1 MSKSGTCY
9 LVGAGPGDLGLVTL
23 RAKECIELADV
34 LVYDALSSPEL
45 LNWTKAG
52 CEKIYVGKRAKDHSV
67 PQDQING
74 IIVEKTKAGLNVVRL
89 KGGDPMIFGRGGEE
103 AAELAAAGVNF
114 EIVPGISSAIAG
126 PAYAGIPVT
135 HRDHNTQLTIF
146 TGHEDP
152 TKGFSSVD
160 YAQLAKAPGT
170 KVFLMGVAR
179 LREITGAF
187 IENGAAAET
196 PIALTRWATTGSQ
209 KTIVGTLASIADIA
223 EQENFTSPAV
233 AVIGDVVKERKKI
246 NWFENRPLFG
256 KRIVVTRTREQ
267 AGELSKALRD
277 LGADVIELP
286 TIRIEGPPDRQEFAE
301 LVTHA
306 HEYDWLVFTSPN
318 GVERFFDAF
327 FASYADARSLG
338 NPRIAAIGEGTA
350 KKIREYRFAVDLI
363 PERFVA
369 EGLIDAFKKEDIENL
384 TMLWVK
390 AARNPRHR
398 GRGTHRPRSH
408 RGQLRGLQNR
418 RRNGGSHRCPRATR
432 RGRRGHDHLH
442 VELHGGALFR
452 PRPRLA
458 GRLCRRQHRPGH
470 QRHAAQG
477 GHEAGVRGIQAR
489 HSGPHRRDRE
499 IFPRKARINS
509 PHCPSAGISRLRVAG
524 GFGFLRSVL

>member
-1 MSKSGTCY
+1 MSNSGTCY

-23 RAKECIELADV
+23 RAKECIEFADV

-45 LNWTKAG
+45 LNWTKPG

-74 IIVEKTKAGLNVVRL
+74 IIVEKTKAGKNVVRL

-103 AAELAAAGVNF
+103 AAELAEAGVNF
-114 EIVPGISSAIAG
+114 EIVPGISSTIGG

-170 KVFLMGVAR
+170 KVFVMGVAR
-179 LREITGAF
+179 LREITTSF
-187 IENGAAAET
+187 IENGAAADT

-209 KTIVGTLASIADIA
+209 KTIEGTLSTIADIA
-223 EQENFTSPAV
+223 DAENFTSPAV

-246 NWFENRPLFG
+246 NWFEKRPLFG

-277 LGADVIELP
+277 LGADVVELP
-286 TIRIEGPPDRQEFAE
+286 TIRIEGPPDKLEFAE

-306 HEYDWLVFTSPN
+306 HEYNWLVFTSPN

-327 FASYADARSLG
+327 YATYGDARSLG
-338 NPRIAAIGEGTA
+338 NPKIAAIGPGTA
-350 KKIREYRFAVDLI
+350 QKIREYRFEVDLM
-363 PERFVA
+363 PERYVA
-369 EGLIDAFKKEDIENL
+369 EGLIDAFKKEDVENL
-384 TMLWVK
+384 TILWIK
-390 AARNPRHR
+390 AAETRDVI
-398 GRGTHRPRSH
+398 SD
-408 RGQLRGLQNR
+408 GLTALGAIVDHCVAYQTVPETEDPTGARARLVEEGADMITFTSSSTVDHFFNLGLDWPEDCVAASIGPITGETLKAKGMKPAVQSTQHDIPGLTAAIVKYFKK
-418 RRNGGSHRCPRATR
+418 NG
-432 RGRRGHDHLH
+432 
-442 VELHGGALFR
+442 
-452 PRPRLA
+452 
-458 GRLCRRQHRPGH
+458 
-470 QRHAAQG
+470 
-477 GHEAGVRGIQAR
+477 
-489 HSGPHRRDRE
+489 
-499 IFPRKARINS
+499 
-509 PHCPSAGISRLRVAG
+509 
-524 GFGFLRSVL
+524 

>member
-1 MSKSGTCY
+1 MSTSGTCY

-23 RAKECIELADV
+23 RAKECIEFADV

-45 LNWTKAG
+45 LNWTKPG

-74 IIVEKTKAGLNVVRL
+74 IIVEKTKAGQNVVRL

-103 AAELAAAGVNF
+103 AAELAAAGVAF

-160 YAQLAKAPGT
+160 YKQLAQAPGT

-179 LREITGAF
+179 LREICASF
-187 IENGAAAET
+187 IEHGAAADT

-209 KTIVGTLASIADIA
+209 KTITGSLSTIADTA
-223 EQENFTSPAV
+223 EAANFTSPAV
-233 AVIGDVVKERKKI
+233 AVIGNVVNEREKI
-246 NWFENRPLFG
+246 NWFEKRPLFG

-277 LGADVIELP
+277 LGADVVELP
-286 TIRIEGPPDRQEFAE
+286 TIRIEGPPDRHEFAE
-301 LVTHA
+301 LVTHV
-306 HEYDWLVFTSPN
+306 HEYDWLVFSSPN

-327 FASYADARSLG
+327 YATYGDARSLG
-338 NPRIAAIGEGTA
+338 NPKIAAIGEGTA
-350 KKIREYRFAVDLI
+350 KKIREYRFNVDLI
-363 PERFVA
+363 PQRFVA

-384 TMLWVK
+384 TILWVK
-390 AARNPRHR
+390 AAETRDVI
-398 GRGTHRPRSH
+398 GE
-408 RGQLRGLQNR
+408 GLTKLGAIVDNCVAYQTVAETEDPT
-418 RRNGGSHRCPRATR
+418 GARARLEQEGADMITFTSSSTV
-432 RGRRGHDHLH
+432 DHFFNLGIDWPEDC
-442 VELHGGALFR
+442 VAASIGPVTSATL
-452 PRPRLA
+452 
-458 GRLCRRQHRPGH
+458 RQHDMKPAFEATPHDIPGLT
-470 QRHAAQG
+470 AAI
-477 GHEAGVRGIQAR
+477 VRYFKK
-489 HSGPHRRDRE
+489 HS
-499 IFPRKARINS
+499 S
-509 PHCPSAGISRLRVAG
+509 
-524 GFGFLRSVL
+524 

>member
-1 MSKSGTCY
+1 MSTSGTCY

-23 RAKECIELADV
+23 RAKECIEFADV

-45 LNWTKAG
+45 LNWTKPG

-67 PQDQING
+67 PQDQIND
-74 IIVEKTKAGLNVVRL
+74 IIVEKTKAGKNVVRL

-103 AAELAAAGVNF
+103 AAELAEAGVTF
-114 EIVPGISSAIAG
+114 EIVPGISSTIAG

-170 KVFLMGVAR
+170 KVFVMGVAR
-179 LREITGAF
+179 LREITSAF
-187 IENGAAAET
+187 IEHGAAPET

-209 KTIVGTLASIADIA
+209 KTIVGTLADIADIA
-223 EQENFTSPAV
+223 DRLNFTSPAV
-233 AVIGDVVKERKKI
+233 AVIGDVVNERKKI
-246 NWFENRPLFG
+246 NWFEKRPLFG

-286 TIRIEGPPDRQEFAE
+286 TIRIEPPEDQREFVE

-327 FASYADARSLG
+327 FIAFADARSLG
-338 NPRIAAIGEGTA
+338 NPRIAAIGNGTA
-350 KKIREYRFAVDLI
+350 QKIREYRFAVDLI

-369 EGLIDAFKKEDIENL
+369 EGLIEAFKKEDIENL

-390 AARNPRHR
+390 AAETRDVIGEGLTKLGAIVDNCITYRTVPETEDPTGARARLEEEGADLITFTSSSTVDHFFDLGIDWPEGCGAASIGPVTSETLRKKGIKPAFEAPQHDIPGLVKAIVSHFKKR
-398 GRGTHRPRSH
+398 G
-408 RGQLRGLQNR
+408 
-418 RRNGGSHRCPRATR
+418 
-432 RGRRGHDHLH
+432 
-442 VELHGGALFR
+442 
-452 PRPRLA
+452 
-458 GRLCRRQHRPGH
+458 
-470 QRHAAQG
+470 
-477 GHEAGVRGIQAR
+477 
-489 HSGPHRRDRE
+489 
-499 IFPRKARINS
+499 
-509 PHCPSAGISRLRVAG
+509 
-524 GFGFLRSVL
+524 

>member
-1 MSKSGTCY
+1 MSTSGTCY

-74 IIVEKTKAGLNVVRL
+74 IIVEKTKAGKNVVRL
-89 KGGDPMIFGRGGEE
+89 KGGDPMIFARGGEE
-103 AAELAAAGVNF
+103 AAELAAAGVKF
-114 EIVPGISSAIAG
+114 EIVPGISSTIGG
-126 PAYAGIPVT
+126 PTYAGIPVT

-152 TKGFSSVD
+152 TKGFTSVD
-160 YAQLAKAPGT
+160 YKQLAQAPGT
-170 KVFLMGVAR
+170 KVFVMGVAR
-179 LREITGAF
+179 LREICNSF
-187 IENGAAAET
+187 IEHGAAPDT
-196 PIALTRWATTGSQ
+196 PIALTRWATTPMQ
-209 KTIVGTLASIADIA
+209 KTITGTLSTIADIA
-223 EQENFTSPAV
+223 DAQNFSSPAV
-233 AVIGDVVKERKKI
+233 AVIGDVVKEREKI
-246 NWFENRPLFG
+246 NWFEKRPLFG

-267 AGELSKALRD
+267 AGELSRALRD

-286 TIRIEGPPDRQEFAE
+286 TIRIEGPPDRREFAE

-306 HEYDWLVFTSPN
+306 HEYDWLIFTSPN

-327 FASYADARSLG
+327 FIAYQDARSLG

-369 EGLIDAFKKEDIENL
+369 EGLIEAFKKEDIENL

-390 AARNPRHR
+390 AAETRDVVGAGLTAMGAIVDNCIAYQTVAETEDPTGARARLVAEGADMITFTSSSTVDHFFDLGIDWPEGCAAASIGPVTSETLRKKGMNP
-398 GRGTHRPRSH
+398 
-408 RGQLRGLQNR
+408 
-418 RRNGGSHRCPRATR
+418 AF
-432 RGRRGHDHLH
+432 
-442 VELHGGALFR
+442 EA
-452 PRPRLA
+452 
-458 GRLCRRQHRPGH
+458 RQHDIPGLVKAIIKYFK
-470 QRHAAQG
+470 QRA
-477 GHEAGVRGIQAR
+477 
-489 HSGPHRRDRE
+489 
-499 IFPRKARINS
+499 
-509 PHCPSAGISRLRVAG
+509 
-524 GFGFLRSVL
+524 

>member
-1 MSKSGTCY
+1 MSTSGTCY

-45 LNWTKAG
+45 LNWTKPG

-74 IIVEKTKAGLNVVRL
+74 IIVAKTQEGKNVVRL

-103 AAELAAAGVNF
+103 AAELAEAGVAF

-152 TKGFSSVD
+152 TKGFTSVD

-179 LREITGAF
+179 LREITSAF
-187 IENGAAAET
+187 IANGAAPDT

-209 KTIVGTLASIADIA
+209 KTIVGNLSDIADIA
-223 EQENFTSPAV
+223 ERENFSSPAV
-233 AVIGDVVKERKKI
+233 AVIGNVVKERKKI
-246 NWFENRPLFG
+246 NWFEKRPLFG

-277 LGADVIELP
+277 LGADVVELP
-286 TIRIEGPPDRQEFAE
+286 TIRIEPPEDRQEFAE

-327 FASYADARSLG
+327 FKAYDDARSLG
-338 NPRIAAIGEGTA
+338 NPRIAAIGNGTA

-363 PERFVA
+363 PEKFVA
-369 EGLIDAFKKEDIENL
+369 EGLIDAFKKDSVENL

-390 AARNPRHR
+390 AAESREVV
-398 GRGTHRPRSH
+398 
-408 RGQLRGLQNR
+408 GQGL
-418 RRNGGSHRCPRATR
+418 S
-432 RGRRGHDHLH
+432 DL
-442 VELHGGALFR
+442 GAIVDECIAYR
-452 PRPRLA
+452 TVQETGDPTGAKARLA
-458 GRLCRRQHRPGH
+458 G
-470 QRHAAQG
+470 QG
-477 GHEAGVRGIQAR
+477 ADLITFT
-489 HSGPHRRDRE
+489 SGSTVDHFFALGLDWPE
-499 IFPRKARINS
+499 G
-509 PHCPSAGISRLRVAG
+509 CVAG
-524 GFGFLRSVL
+524 SIGPVTSETLRKHGVPPAFEANPHDIPGLTAAIVRYFRKKH